1 VGGRS
6 HGNAVAR
13 KRGQRVHYFADTAK
27 FALRLAR
34 AARLGASAL
43 VEHRFPDGES
53 LVQVPGVVGSR
64 AILVRSLNHPN
75 SKLLELLLAADALRR
90 SGAEQVV
97 LVAPY
102 LPYMRQDTVFAPG
115 QPVSQK
121 VIGRILAEAFDG
133 IFTVEAHLHRIQRLS
148 QIAGRGARSL
158 SAAPA
163 IQSWMRR
170 HAPGAMVVGP
180 DAESAPWTR
189 AIAGDGAFPQI
200 VGNKSRAGDLQVE
213 IEFPR
218 DIPHTERA
226 VIVDDIA
233 SSGVTLAAAARALHR
248 RGIATV
254 DALVVHAIFA
264 PGAEERIR
272 RASIGR
278 VFSSDTVPH
287 PTNEFSVA
295 GLVAETLVGEAR
307 DGHHEGTDHI
317 AGRRRG

>member
-1 VGGRS
+1 MGGRS

-13 KRGQRVHYFADTAK
+13 KRGQRVHYFADTAQ

-53 LVQVPGVVGSR
+53 LIQVPGDVGSR
-64 AILVRSLNHPN
+64 AVLVRSLHDPN
-75 SKLLELLLAADALRR
+75 GKIVEVLLAADALRR
-90 SGAEQVV
+90 AGAERVV

-102 LPYMRQDTVFAPG
+102 FPYMRQDKVFAPG

-121 VIGRILAEAFDG
+121 VVGRILAEAFDA
-133 IFTVEAHLHRIQRLS
+133 IFTVEAHLHRVRRLAR
-148 QIAGRGARSL
+148 IAGRGARSL

-189 AIAGDGAFPQI
+189 AIAGNGAFPQI
-200 VGNKSRAGDLQVE
+200 VGNKSRNGDLQVE

-218 DIPHTERA
+218 DVPHTERA

-233 SSGVTLAAAARALHR
+233 SSGVTLAAAARALRR

-272 RASIGR
+272 RAGIGR

-287 PTNEFSVA
+287 ASNEFSVT
-295 GLVAETLVGEAR
+295 GLVAVALIGEAP
-307 DGHHEGTDHI
+307 GGLG
-317 AGRRRG
+317 AGGDPMVGRTRG